1 MKPIPI
7 LAAALAIALPAAAHA
22 GTVTVDLTGVRAGGT
37 LYVQLQTRDQFLGQD
52 RAVGKLVRVPQAGAL
67 RVELPDVPPGD
78 YAVSVW
84 HDQNDNRRMEI
95 DPSQGQVVDG
105 WAMLN
110 GAAIRARPEF
120 DQVKLSVPAAGA
132 QVPLELRY
140 GF

>member
-7 LAAALAIALPAAAHA
+7 LAAALAIALPVAAQA

-52 RAVGKLVRVPQAGAL
+52 RAVGKLIRVDQPGAL
-67 RVELPDVPPGD
+67 RVELADVPPGD

-95 DPSQGQVVDG
+95 DPSQGQAVDG

-110 GAAIRARPEF
+110 GAALRARPEF